1 MAHAL
6 KGDLGTPL
14 ADRLVAGLPVI
25 DGEADP
31 EFPSTA
37 LAALRSELVALCT
50 RHNRAGGGATAVDPE
65 YLEVI
70 AQRA

>member
-25 DGEADP
+25 DGEADAD
-31 EFPSTA
+31 FLSTA
-37 LAALRSELVALCT
+37 LALRSELVALCT

-70 AQRA
+70 ALRA